1 MDFTSIISFN
11 PHFNLGRQAL
21 CYHFI
26 DEKVRIVVT
35 DRCTLDQ
42 KVHMCRVGTMMEA
55 SQINPTIFLLH
66 HKAAD
71 KPRIQI
77 LSVNDKLTFRNKIEK
92 KSILAE
98 ML

>member
-1 MDFTSIISFN
+1 MWSWDN
-11 PHFNLGRQAL
+11 
-21 CYHFI
+21 
-26 DEKVRIVVT
+26 E
-35 DRCTLDQ
+35 
-42 KVHMCRVGTMMEA
+42 EA

-77 LSVNDKLTFRNKIEK
+77 LRVNDKLTFRNKIEK

>member
-1 MDFTSIISFN
+1 MYTRSEGSHVWSWDN
-11 PHFNLGRQAL
+11 
-21 CYHFI
+21 
-26 DEKVRIVVT
+26 E
-35 DRCTLDQ
+35 
-42 KVHMCRVGTMMEA
+42 EA

-77 LSVNDKLTFRNKIEK
+77 LRVNDKLTFRNKIEK